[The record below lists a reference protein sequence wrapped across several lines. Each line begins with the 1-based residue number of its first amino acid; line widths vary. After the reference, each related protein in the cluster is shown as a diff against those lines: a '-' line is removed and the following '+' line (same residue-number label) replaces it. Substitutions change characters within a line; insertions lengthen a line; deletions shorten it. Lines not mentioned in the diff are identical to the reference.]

1 MRQAKRLIQGLC
13 LLAVLLSLGGCATT
27 HYLQSQERA
36 TPALTPQSFIADDAT
51 RLPLQ
56 VWNSPT
62 TPQAHLILLH
72 GFNEYAG
79 AFDHV
84 GKYFA
89 SQGVKVWAYD
99 QRGFGRGEQR
109 GLWAGDERMAQDT
122 RQFVQL
128 VHAQSPNQPLFLLGT
143 SMGAAVVLKATAGHP
158 NLPLQG
164 VILEAP
170 AVWTRATQP
179 FYQRWSLAL
188 VRRVAPHWSPSGT
201 SLKIRASDNDA
212 MLREIWQSPY
222 MIRKSRMD
230 TVAGLVDLMD
240 SAYQAANTMSY
251 PTLVLY
257 GLKDQVIPYKPI
269 NRLRQRLPKAST
281 NTYKEYP
288 NGWHMLMRDLQGKRV
303 MDDALQWMKTTRA
316 VKE

>member
-1 MRQAKRLIQGLC
+1 MQAGRVFIRGLFC
-13 LLAVLLSLGGCATT
+13 LLVLVHLVGCASTR
-27 HYLQSQERA
+27 YIPSQERT
-36 TPALTPQSFIADDAT
+36 TPTLTRHYFIADDAT

-56 VWNSPT
+56 VWIP
-62 TPQAHLILLH
+62 PQKVHTQLVLLH

-79 AFDHV
+79 AFERV
-84 GKYFA
+84 GRYFA

-109 GLWAGDERMAQDT
+109 GLWAGGERMAQDA
-122 RQFVQL
+122 RQFLQL
-128 VHAQSPNQPLFLLGT
+128 VHAQAPDRPLFLLGT
-143 SMGAAVVLKATAGHP
+143 SMGGAVALKATANDPH
-158 NLPLQG
+158 LSLKG

-179 FYQRWSLAL
+179 FYQRWSLAIA
-188 VRRVAPHWSPSGT
+188 RRVAPYWSPSGK

-212 MLREIWQSPY
+212 LLREIWRSPY
-222 MIRKSRMD
+222 MIRKSRID

-240 SAYQAANTMSY
+240 MAYRAAHNMPY

-257 GLKDQVIPYKPI
+257 GLKDQVIPHKPI
-269 NRLRQRLPKAST
+269 IRLRQHLPALKS
-281 NTYKEYP
+281 NDYKEYT

-303 MDDALQWMKTTRA
+303 MEDSLQWMNGL
-316 VKE
+316 VQ

>member
-1 MRQAKRLIQGLC
+1 MQVGKVFIRGLFGLLILVH
-13 LLAVLLSLGGCATT
+13 LVGCASTR
-27 HYLQSQERA
+27 YIPSQER
-36 TPALTPQSFIADDAT
+36 TKPTLTSQYFIADDAT
-51 RLPLQ
+51 KLPLQ
-56 VWNSPT
+56 VW
-62 TPQAHLILLH
+62 TPPHRVQTQLVLLH

-79 AFDHV
+79 AFERV
-84 GKYFA
+84 GQYFA

-109 GLWAGDERMAQDT
+109 GLWAGGERMAQDA

-128 VHAQSPNQPLFLLGT
+128 VHAQAPDQPLFLLGT
-143 SMGAAVVLKATAGHP
+143 SMGGAVALKATSNDP
-158 NLPLQG
+158 NLPLKG

-179 FYQRWSLAL
+179 FYQRWSLAIA
-188 VRRVAPHWSPSGT
+188 RQVAPHWSPSGN

-222 MIRKSRMD
+222 MIRKSRID

-240 SAYQAANTMSY
+240 MAYRAAHNLSY

-257 GLKDQVIPYKPI
+257 GLKDQVIPQKPI
-269 NRLRQRLPKAST
+269 MRLRQRLPTLKGSE
-281 NTYKEYP
+281 YKEYTH
-288 NGWHMLMRDLQGKRV
+288 GWHMLVRDLQGKRV
-303 MDDALQWMKTTRA
+303 MDDSLQWMSG
-316 VKE
+316 VVQQNL

>member
-1 MRQAKRLIQGLC
+1 MQVGKVFIREVFC
-13 LLAVLLSLGGCATT
+13 LLILVQLVGCASTR
-27 HYLQSQERA
+27 YIPSQERT
-36 TPALTPQSFIADDAT
+36 TPTLTSQYFIADDAT
-51 RLPLQ
+51 KLPLQ
-56 VWNSPT
+56 VW
-62 TPQAHLILLH
+62 TPPHNVQTQLVLLH

-79 AFDHV
+79 AFERV
-84 GKYFA
+84 GQYFA
-89 SQGVKVWAYD
+89 SRGVKVWAYD

-109 GLWAGDERMAQDT
+109 GLWAGGERMAQDA

-128 VHAQSPNQPLFLLGT
+128 VHAQAPDRPLFLLGT
-143 SMGAAVVLKATAGHP
+143 SMGGAVALKATSNNP
-158 NLPLQG
+158 NLPLKG

-179 FYQRWSLAL
+179 FYQRWSLAIT
-188 VRRVAPHWSPSGT
+188 RRVAPHWSPSGN

-222 MIRKSRMD
+222 MIHKSRID

-240 SAYQAANTMSY
+240 MAYRAAHKMSY

-257 GLKDQVIPYKPI
+257 GLKDQVIPHKPI
-269 NRLRQRLPKAST
+269 MRLRQRLPVLKGSE
-281 NTYKEYP
+281 YKEYA

-303 MDDALQWMKTTRA
+303 MDDSLQWMKA
-316 VKE
+316 GVQQIP